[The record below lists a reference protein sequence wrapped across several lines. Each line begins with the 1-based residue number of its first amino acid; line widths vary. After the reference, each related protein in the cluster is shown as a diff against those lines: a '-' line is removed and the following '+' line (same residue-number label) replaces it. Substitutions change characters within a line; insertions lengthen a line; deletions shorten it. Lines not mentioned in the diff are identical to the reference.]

1 MKSFLEGEK
10 RLPSGDFHQL
20 LPLETQLLVLV
31 QLQLKKVFLV
41 ENLERLVETKLG
53 FLWDELKLKVQLE
66 AQAQGQAEE
75 KQLMLKKLKQL
86 NLEAYLLVLDP
97 DLVDS
102 RDRHWIRGG
111 SEG

>member
-1 MKSFLEGEK
+1 M
-10 RLPSGDFHQL
+10 
-20 LPLETQLLVLV
+20 
-31 QLQLKKVFLV
+31 FLV

-102 RDRHWIRGG
+102 RDRHWIKGG